1 MYIQY
6 CAVSLII
13 GKNHC
18 LCVNFIAYIVIST
31 LLYCFPISV
40 HNLFCVCAWEN

>member
-6 CAVSLII
+6 CAVSLTI

-18 LCVNFIAYIVIST
+18 LCVNFIAYIALQAMQCIVISI

-40 HNLFCVCAWEN
+40 HNL